1 MRSPAILFAAVSLL
15 AAGCTTAPLPPG
27 PPPPPLPGPLPP
39 FPPPGPGPAVCNAA
53 RASFV
58 LGERARP
65 AVLER
70 ATLAAGARIARV
82 VSPGE
87 AVTMEFRPDRL
98 TIRVNGR
105 NRIVDL
111 ACG

>member
-1 MRSPAILFAAVSLL
+1 MRHPAILFTAAVILS
-15 AAGCTTAPLPPG
+15 AAGCTTVPLPPI
-27 PPPPPLPGPLPP
+27 PPPPPLPGP
-39 FPPPGPGPAVCNAA
+39 GPVVCDAA
-53 RASFV
+53 KASFAV
-58 LGERARP
+58 GERARP

-70 ATLAAGARIARV
+70 ATLASGARVARV

-98 TIRVNGR
+98 TIRVDGR
-105 NRIVDL
+105 NRILDL